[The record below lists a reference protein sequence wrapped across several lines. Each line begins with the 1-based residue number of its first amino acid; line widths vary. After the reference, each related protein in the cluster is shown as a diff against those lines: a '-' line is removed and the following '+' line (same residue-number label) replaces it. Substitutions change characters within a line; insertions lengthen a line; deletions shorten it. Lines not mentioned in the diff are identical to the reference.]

1 MRTYVLCG
9 GRGSRLS
16 PYSTVRPKTLV
27 PVLGRPVIA
36 HILDAA
42 SKAGLG
48 DVRVLVDSWETDVRG
63 AVAGRGEL
71 IGLPPSDGS
80 AAALRRVWEPGAP
93 AIVLHG
99 DVLVHGEDLAALRAC
114 AETADAGDLCLLLSP
129 IEPDE
134 TRDWIGARTAGG
146 EVTAI
151 LGHPREGTTHRIAG
165 FALPGNFGEALETT
179 PAHFPS
185 VEVGMMPPAEPCL
198 EAAVETWRAAGGRV
212 RAVAADHPTYD
223 IDKPWHILQA
233 NRELLREAV
242 AAIPDRDLADG
253 AAIDES
259 ARVAGKVRLGVGS
272 RIGHNVTVRGNLIAG
287 DDVLIDTGAIIN
299 GDCFIGPGSRVSN
312 GCYLED
318 GAVIGAGC
326 VVSHGAELDG
336 LLFGGVYLYHY
347 MEIYGI
353 VGENTDIGA
362 ATVCGS
368 LRFDDG
374 ETSHRIKGR
383 RETPRLYSNA
393 CFIGDYC
400 RTGVN
405 AILMPGCKIGPYGI
419 VGPGVVLDRDL
430 PPNTGVRVRQ
440 QLEEFSWGPE
450 RYGW

>member
-1 MRTYVLCG
+1 MNTYLVCG

-27 PVLGRPVIA
+27 PVLGRPIIA

-42 SKAGLG
+42 SQAGLE
-48 DVRVLVDSWETDVRG
+48 RARILVDNWETDIRG
-63 AVAGRGEL
+63 AVAGRADL
-71 IGLPPSDGS
+71 VQLPRSDGS
-80 AAALRRVWEPGAP
+80 AAALRRVWEPGTP

-99 DVLVHGEDLAALRAC
+99 DLLVRAEDLVSLRAC
-114 AETADAGDLCLLLSP
+114 AEAADPRDVCLLLSP
-129 IEPDE
+129 IEPHE
-134 TRDWIGARTAGG
+134 TGDWIGVRSEGG
-146 EVTAI
+146 EVAAI
-151 LGHPREGTTHRIAG
+151 MGHPREGTTHRIAG
-165 FALPGNFGEALETT
+165 FALPAAFGEALETT

-198 EAAVETWRAAGGRV
+198 EAAVETWRAGGARV
-212 RAVAADHPTYD
+212 RAVPAEHPTYD
-223 IDKPWHILQA
+223 VDKPWHILQA
-233 NRELLREAV
+233 NCEMLREAV
-242 AAIPDRDLADG
+242 TVMPDRDLAEG
-253 AAIDES
+253 AAIDQG
-259 ARVAGKVRLGVGS
+259 ACIAGKVRLGAGS
-272 RIGHNVTVRGNLIAG
+272 RIGNNVTVRGNLIAG
-287 DDVLIDTGAIIN
+287 DDVVIDTGAIIN
-299 GDCFIGPGSRVSN
+299 GDCYVGSGSRVSN

-326 VVSHGAELDG
+326 VVGHGAELDG
-336 LLFGGVYLYHY
+336 LLFDGVYLYHY

-353 VGENTDIGA
+353 VGEKTDIGA

-393 CFIGDYC
+393 CYIGDYC

-405 AILMPGCKIGPYGI
+405 AILMPGCKIGSYSI
-419 VGPGVVLDRDL
+419 VGPGVVLERDL
-430 PPNTGVRVRQ
+430 PPSTGVRVKQ
-440 QLEEFSWGPE
+440 QHEEFSWGPE